1 MIHNK
6 CGNRHRKKDRDAEGV
21 SQFKGSQIPISRK
34 VKEYVVND
42 IVDRHLLLLR
52 SDLTSWG
59 LVNRPGSCR
68 IRMSCLTY
76 RSIGDG

>member
-1 MIHNK
+1 MIRNK
-6 CGNRHRKKDRDAEGV
+6 CGNRHPR
-21 SQFKGSQIPISRK
+21 FKGSQIPISRK
-34 VKEYVVND
+34 YVVND

-52 SDLTSWG
+52 SDLTPWD
-59 LVNRPGSCR
+59 LVNRPGGCR